1 MFIIFL
7 FGRLISLII
16 SSWLS
21 IVTPR
26 IIFRL
31 FTGWLLVVRLEWSVN
46 FLFFLLFRLRQIL
59 NNRVHGVL
67 VSFLNSVWVV
77 FQCHCF
83 TPAENNPPS

>member
-7 FGRLISLII
+7 FGRLIGIISLII

-46 FLFFLLFRLRQIL
+46 FLFFLLFGL
-59 NNRVHGVL
+59 G
-67 VSFLNSVWVV
+67 
-77 FQCHCF
+77 
-83 TPAENNPPS
+83 